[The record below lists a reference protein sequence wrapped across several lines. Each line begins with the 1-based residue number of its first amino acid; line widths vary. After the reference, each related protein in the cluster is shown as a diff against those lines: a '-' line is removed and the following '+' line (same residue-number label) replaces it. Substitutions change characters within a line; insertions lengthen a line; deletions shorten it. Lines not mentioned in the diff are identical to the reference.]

1 MLLKGPHV
9 SLLIHRESSA
19 SEFKDF
25 ISKYNAQGVH
35 KPLLNSSFCAFI
47 SCLFM
52 VLKMLFS
59 AWNNPIHV
67 EITL

>member
-1 MLLKGPHV
+1 MLLKGLWV
-9 SLLIHRESSA
+9 SSNPRRIPLPL
-19 SEFKDF
+19 DL

-35 KPLLNSSFCAFI
+35 KPLLNSSFCAFV
-47 SCLFM
+47 SCLFT

-59 AWNNPIHV
+59 AWNNPIRI